1 MSNKK
6 LTERLNNELDSLG
19 VPEMILQ
26 RVQACSKMF
35 KLPKYKVEALLYGMN
50 SFDSDTIEKIASE
63 LDVNKDW
70 LLGCSN
76 EKTKH

>member
-1 MSNKK
+1 MSNRK

-19 VPEMILQ
+19 VPELMLQ

-35 KLPKYKVEALLYGMN
+35 KLPKSKVEALLYGMN
-50 SFDSDTIEKIASE
+50 SYDPEAIEKIALE
-63 LDVNKDW
+63 LDISKDW
-70 LLGCSN
+70 LLGYSN